1 MKNLLAAALLAT
13 SGLTIALPAHAQT
26 CPEGQVVQPN
36 GTCSVDVGV
45 RPEGPVPSQP
55 GAESESPDSGL
66 PVQSPAGTPNVT
78 GDASNPNATGQ
89 TEDKDG
95 ILGN

>member
-1 MKNLLAAALLAT
+1 MKNLLAAALLVT

-26 CPEGQVVQPN
+26 CPQGQVVQPN

-45 RPEGPVPSQP
+45 RAEGPVPSQP
-55 GAESESPDSGL
+55 GAEDESPESGIV
-66 PVQSPAGTPNVT
+66 VQPPAGTPNVEGT
-78 GDASNPNATGQ
+78 ASNPNAGQ